1 MFFLLLLELPAKFSQ
16 PRNGNLA
23 KLKIAPSFYRS
34 YFHAD
39 VFSRISI
46 QVHETRNIRDRKR
59 LLKTMLRKE
68 GSSETEGDS
77 DHHASGNGHAIFK
90 EKDIR

>member
-1 MFFLLLLELPAKFSQ
+1 MINQRLNILVQGFL
-16 PRNGNLA
+16 
-23 KLKIAPSFYRS
+23 SFRL
-34 YFHAD
+34 H
-39 VFSRISI
+39 I

-59 LLKTMLRKE
+59 LLKSMLRKE